1 MHSHVFTYLN
11 LYLTLTDGATLWPL
25 LPLSTNESKRKTTK
39 YQWLPPFNTAN
50 SPPDFITWYYIKSH
64 KFTLTLKFF
73 TAILKLSRH
82 LTVFLYHLLHTLDQL
97 FKFSC
102 SITKMFIVM
111 LIKKNFFQ
119 TSICLKTCHLTITA
133 ISNHR

>member
-1 MHSHVFTYLN
+1 MVRPSDHCF
-11 LYLTLTDGATLWPL
+11 LYLLTSQKEKRQNTNGSHRSTQPIHLQTSL
-25 LPLSTNESKRKTTK
+25 LGIISN
-39 YQWLPPFNTAN
+39 
-50 SPPDFITWYYIKSH
+50 H

-119 TSICLKTCHLTITA
+119 TSICLKTCRLTITA